1 MDFVNNKRID
11 LNKLTSEY
19 CNLLKKQDKTVE
31 QKNRLKEINLEINEI
46 RKDILTS
53 QKFDKENYTS
63 YLSNLLPERT
73 KEEHLYAEQILN
85 DDTEFPYQSDKI
97 KAFIK
102 AGIQSQIIVQ
112 ILNQRTG
119 FDIKISYVESI
130 KTKLL
135 AS

>member
-85 DDTEFPYQSDKI
+85 DDTEFPYQ
-97 KAFIK
+97 
-102 AGIQSQIIVQ
+102 
-112 ILNQRTG
+112 
-119 FDIKISYVESI
+119 
-130 KTKLL
+130 
-135 AS
+135 